1 MRLILGTEKHE
12 VRRDGTC
19 ELGVSRWR
27 FVMRW
32 TTRLAIGCVRSA
44 GFRKDM
50 KECRIVKACSGCD
63 ETILGRKMSAWQGV
77 RGYYS

>member
-19 ELGVSRWR
+19 ELGASRWR